1 LELRDISRYCKWTMT
16 WTTEAPHF
24 NLSDANLLPI
34 PTRPRSLLNN
44 EEVDTRNSHLQEV
57 TQNVHTRLVQRVGR
71 AGVTHGTTL
80 HPLVPSKF
88 IQG

>member
-1 LELRDISRYCKWTMT
+1 MT

-24 NLSDANLLPI
+24 DLSDANLLSI
-34 PTRPRSLLNN
+34 PSRPRSLLYN
-44 EEVDTRNSHLQEV
+44 EELDPRNSHLQEV